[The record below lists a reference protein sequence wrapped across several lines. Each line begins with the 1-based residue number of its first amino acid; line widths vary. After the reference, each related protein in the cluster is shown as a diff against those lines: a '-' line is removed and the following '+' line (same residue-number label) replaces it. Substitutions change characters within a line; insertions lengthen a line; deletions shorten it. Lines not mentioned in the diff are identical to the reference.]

1 MPAISTRKA
10 LAGGIAGTALALA
23 LGVAAV
29 GQVAGPG
36 PTASVAS
43 VARESSDVV
52 EAPATQAQPQ
62 TPAGAPPETA
72 PPTTQAPAATAAPAT
87 KAPAPATTAT
97 TRRPT
102 TTTVAPAVQAP
113 APTATTPTTAKVR
126 SGARVTYTTAGVQ
139 AAITAITTRIPLF
152 KPNDA
157 QLRTFADAVCA
168 SFDQGQTD
176 AQVQATIRD
185 AVSRIQGQSLSP
197 ADAEFM
203 VRTVTQLRCPGYLP

>member
-1 MPAISTRKA
+1 MPPAISTRKA
-10 LAGGIAGTALALA
+10 LAGGIAGTALALV

-29 GQVAGPG
+29 GQVAGAG
-36 PTASVAS
+36 PTATVAS
-43 VARESSDVV
+43 VARASS
-52 EAPATQAQPQ
+52 EIAGTPTTQAPA
-62 TPAGAPPETA
+62 PAPAPPETA
-72 PPTTQAPAATAAPAT
+72 PPTTQAPAAQAAPAA
-87 KAPAPATTAT
+87 KPAPAATTAT
-97 TRRPT
+97 TRKPT
-102 TTTVAPAVQAP
+102 TTTVTPAAQVAAPA
-113 APTATTPTTAKVR
+113 TTTPTTVKVR
-126 SGARVTYTTAGVQ
+126 SGARVAYTTAGVQ

-157 QLRTFADAVCA
+157 QLRAFADAVCT

-185 AVSRIQGQSLSP
+185 AVSRIQGQSLSA